1 MHADTLGPAC
11 FSHDQCVRC
20 LGFLFATVC
29 QPGSDGGVVQP
40 LVGLAGQLCGQM
52 VTSKIAMQR
61 IVVGLFLSFW
71 ATFGTVSVAHTYC

>member
-1 MHADTLGPAC
+1 M
-11 FSHDQCVRC
+11 
-20 LGFLFATVC
+20 LFATVC

-40 LVGLAGQLCGQM
+40 LVSLAGQLCGQM

-71 ATFGTVSVAHTYC
+71 ATFGTVSDTHTVNSPCQSLIWLNVVHE